1 MASAYSRFGAAS
13 RPSFTYGLADNMRR
27 LGQEHRSLRW
37 QMAYATL
44 LIASEG
50 FPAPLP
56 VKSGDGLTSDV
67 KPRSR
72 WAQDSV
78 DRWFDDRTP
87 PGTTDAVDRQA
98 ARDAGDLMDARAA
111 QFAPPR
117 LIAGTDMASM
127 EGEAA

>member
-1 MASAYSRFGAAS
+1 MASAFSLPGAPRAG
-13 RPSFTYGLADNMRR
+13 FTYGLADNMRR

-44 LIASEG
+44 LIAEQG

-56 VKSGDGLTSDV
+56 LASGGNLTSDV

-72 WAQDSV
+72 WPQDSV

-87 PGTTDAVDRQA
+87 PGTADAVDRQA
-98 ARDAGDLMDARAA
+98 AREAGDIMDNRAA
-111 QFAPPR
+111 AFAPLR
-117 LIAGTDMASM
+117 IVG
-127 EGEAA
+127 GKEA